1 MKKAKLYS
9 TRSAWLTQYNALT
22 AHFELNETQRW
33 SAEMKVEDGGDDD
46 GKWILPI
53 PTEGTYK
60 ADHLVTGPLVDY
72 DFDWHG
78 VPPVW

>member
-1 MKKAKLYS
+1 
-9 TRSAWLTQYNALT
+9 
-22 AHFELNETQRW
+22 
-33 SAEMKVEDGGDDD
+33 MKVEDGGDDD